1 VVANDNGKAPS
12 RKQRRRTKEIV
23 EETAMLAERIKQWPT
38 EWRQEGFKKGF
49 KEGFKEGRKERREE
63 LLAEG
68 HTVLIR
74 ELESRFG
81 PLSLPPEARQRVTS
95 LHTYKEIIELS
106 FASTR
111 VPTLVALGLC

>member
-1 VVANDNGKAPS
+1 MTTARLRS
-12 RKQRRRTKEIV
+12 RKNRLRTKELV
-23 EETAMLAERIKQWPT
+23 EEISMLAERVKEWPA
-38 EWRQEGFKKGF
+38 EWREEGFKRGF

-68 HTVLIR
+68 HTILIR

-81 PLSLPPEARQRVTS
+81 LLPPETRQRVTS
-95 LHTYKEIIELS
+95 LHTYREIIELS

-111 VPTLVALGLC
+111 ARTLAALGLC

>member
-1 VVANDNGKAPS
+1 
-12 RKQRRRTKEIV
+12 
-23 EETAMLAERIKQWPT
+23 MLAERIKEWPS
-38 EWRQEGFKKGF
+38 EWRREGFKK
-49 KEGFKEGRKERREE
+49 GFKEGRKERREE

-68 HTVLIR
+68 HTILIR

-81 PLSLPPEARQRVTS
+81 PLRPEVRQRVTS

-111 VPTLVALGLC
+111 AHTLAALGLC